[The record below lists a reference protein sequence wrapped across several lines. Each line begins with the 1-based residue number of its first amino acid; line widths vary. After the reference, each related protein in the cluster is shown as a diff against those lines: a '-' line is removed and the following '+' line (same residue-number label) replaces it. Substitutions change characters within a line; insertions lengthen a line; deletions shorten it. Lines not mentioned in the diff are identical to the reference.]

1 MAKHPADQIAWEQD
15 LLARDPRIAHRTP
28 GTPKRPPPLMLDEPR
43 IARAIRL
50 IERTPAEKIGLS
62 DIARHVGLS
71 LFHFQR
77 LFQHVMGETPSAYMR
92 RTRLDRGAMNL
103 QMSGEPITRI
113 ALNAGYASHEA
124 FVRAFHRQFGV
135 VPSQYRMFAQR
146 ALPARSVARSTGSEP
161 ALVGERQPCTLLAMR
176 FHGPYARFEAH
187 WTTFCHY
194 IASIGIDP
202 DRAEAVGITYDTPLI
217 TPDHLFRHDCA
228 IVDRGLEVKDP
239 LLQPLEFRSGRY
251 VSMRHRKPF
260 DSILET
266 YASVSL
272 DWLPR
277 SGEMFLPDGG
287 GGYKVY
293 LQPPWNNVG
302 RAHDLCVVLPLES
315 VCR

>member
-1 MAKHPADQIAWEQD
+1 
-15 LLARDPRIAHRTP
+15 
-28 GTPKRPPPLMLDEPR
+28 MLDEPR

-92 RTRLDRGAMNL
+92 RTRLDRAAMNL

-124 FVRAFHRQFGV
+124 FVRAFQRQFGS

-146 ALPARSVARSTGSEP
+146 ALPPRSPARLAGSEP
-161 ALVGERQPCTLLAMR
+161 ALVGEWQPSTLLAMR

-187 WTTFCHY
+187 WTEFCRY
-194 IASIGIDP
+194 ITSIGIDP

-228 IVDRGLEVKDP
+228 VVDRGLAVGDS
-239 LLQPLEFRSGRY
+239 LLQPLAFRSGRY

-260 DSILET
+260 HAILET
-266 YASVSL
+266 YASLSL

-277 SGEMFLPDGG
+277 SGEMFLPDGD
-287 GGYKVY
+287 GGYKFY
-293 LQPPWNNVG
+293 LQPPWHNVG
-302 RAHDLCVVLPLES
+302 RGQDLRVVLPLA
-315 VCR
+315 